1 MRPAWVPQDVE
12 DIIASHP
19 FNKRLLALLVDSL
32 SQERVQILDTLR
44 ANKKGLGLKTLFA
57 DLELDF
63 LHFVLLID
71 ALVKVTKVLANFSN
85 IFVAQFLEFLIWRVD
100 KVLHSISQDFAA
112 AKSLDVRLMK
122 HLMWQSNH
130 PEQLSDHTR
139 RETFAAWRLREQSLD
154 SRVALIVTKVI
165 DQVSILSR
173 WALGR
178 SRDAVD
184 LQLAIG
190 RVELDFGIQINF
202 LLLFLCWWKALK
214 ATPIIII
221 VVSAEAAASRA
232 TRSAPRHILGR
243 WLPAR
248 ICLVGLVWLILLHI
262 VLAQM
267 PAVLPDVGV

>member
-1 MRPAWVPQDVE
+1 
-12 DIIASHP
+12 
-19 FNKRLLALLVDSL
+19 
-32 SQERVQILDTLR
+32 
-44 ANKKGLGLKTLFA
+44 
-57 DLELDF
+57 
-63 LHFVLLID
+63 
-71 ALVKVTKVLANFSN
+71 
-85 IFVAQFLEFLIWRVD
+85 
-100 KVLHSISQDFAA
+100 
-112 AKSLDVRLMK
+112 MK

-190 RVELDFGIQINF
+190 SGELDLSIQINF
-202 LLLFLCWWKALK
+202 LLLFLGRWQALE
-214 ATPIIII
+214 ATPIVII